1 MMAVLRWYLKEAIE
15 GMEEAHRITEGTT
28 VGSAFD
34 EAREYLQR
42 RTRRLLLRAY
52 GTRAQLSE
60 SALHVGAQSTIS

>member
-1 MMAVLRWYLKEAIE
+1 
-15 GMEEAHRITEGTT
+15 MEEAHRITEGTT